1 MTVNVVLRLG
11 AALFFGVFL
20 VYVLKLVSK
29 GKLLLKYALLWMF
42 LCAAALICDVWPGII
57 YAISGA
63 VGFISPSNFVLL
75 GAVVVLLA
83 ISLSLSVAV
92 SRHVLAV
99 KNLTQRVAILE
110 KELESKAGDSDPLR

>member
-1 MTVNVVLRLG
+1 MNVVLRFG

-20 VYVLKLVSK
+20 IYVLKLVSK

-42 LCAAALICDVWPGII
+42 LCAAALICDVWPEII
-57 YAISGA
+57 FAISGA

-110 KELESKAGDSDPLR
+110 KELEKKAGDSDSLR

>member
-1 MTVNVVLRLG
+1 MNVVLRLG
-11 AALFFGVFL
+11 AALFFGGFL
-20 VYVLKLVSK
+20 VYVLRLVSK

-42 LCAAALICDVWPGII
+42 LSVTALICDIWPQII
-57 YAISGA
+57 YAVSGA
-63 VGFISPSNFVLL
+63 IGFISPSNFILL
-75 GAVVVLLA
+75 GAAMILLA

-110 KELESKAGDSDPLR
+110 VELEKKSKKILGSD

>member
-1 MTVNVVLRLG
+1 MNVVLRLG

-42 LCAAALICDVWPGII
+42 LCSAALICDVCPQII
-57 YAISGA
+57 YVISGA
-63 VGFISPSNFVLL
+63 IGFISPSNFVLL

-99 KNLTQRVAILE
+99 KNLTQRVGLLE
-110 KELESKAGDSDPLR
+110 KELEMRTGDFSSLH

>member
-1 MTVNVVLRLG
+1 MNVVLRLG